1 MATDHVTHTWPYDPA
16 GMVAW
21 SAGVMQ
27 IPILASIAWWD
38 ALRGAEAANRHL
50 FEDASPVREL
60 TVPPPIEKGGERAL
74 FA

>member
-1 MATDHVTHTWPYDPA
+1 MAIDHVTRTWPYDPA
-16 GMVAW
+16 GIIAW

-38 ALRGAEAANRHL
+38 ALRGAEAANRHCA
-50 FEDASPVREL
+50 DNAAPAHEL
-60 TVPPPIEKGGERAL
+60 VVPTPIEDEGERAL